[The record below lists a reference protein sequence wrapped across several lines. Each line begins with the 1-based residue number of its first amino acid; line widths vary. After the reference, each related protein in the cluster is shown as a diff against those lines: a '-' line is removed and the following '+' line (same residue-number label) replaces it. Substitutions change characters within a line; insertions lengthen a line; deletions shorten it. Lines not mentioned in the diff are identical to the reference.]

1 MMNEGVSYSQHLNAA
16 SCISE
21 STANLIYILA
31 GFDLDFAFMLES
43 GDIAKIPRI
52 LRIRSIPVSFR
63 T

>member
-1 MMNEGVSYSQHLNAA
+1 MLLRG
-16 SCISE
+16 ISE

-52 LRIRSIPVSFR
+52 LRIRCTLVSFR